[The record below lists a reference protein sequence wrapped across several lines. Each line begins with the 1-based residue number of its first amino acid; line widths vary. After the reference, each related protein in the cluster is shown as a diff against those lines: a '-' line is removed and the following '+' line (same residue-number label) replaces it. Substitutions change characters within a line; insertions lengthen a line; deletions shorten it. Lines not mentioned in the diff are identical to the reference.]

1 MTHRTKLYYGW
12 WVLASISGI
21 GFANAVTSIGVLTVF
36 ILPISDEFGWTR
48 TQISGATSVGAVLG
62 AAAAPVVGRVS
73 DRIGA
78 RLPLFAGALLIV
90 AALSYLS
97 TIQTLVGFYI
107 GFSIARLAD
116 QGFVQSVSPPAVAKW
131 FRRFR
136 GRALAILFLATSA
149 GGVALP
155 LVVQLVISQWGWR
168 PAWAVLAATML
179 TLGLIPTVLF
189 VRRRPEDMGL
199 AVDGSRL
206 EATSSV
212 ASSGELA
219 GTAPLSGK
227 ETAWRVGEA
236 LRTPTLWL
244 LLASVFAGG
253 VGGSGIALHVVPYLT
268 QRGIDATAA
277 VGVVSIS
284 FLAAALSSLLWGY
297 LADRY
302 SARYLLATI
311 YVGRAASVLVLLAV
325 STTTTAYAFAIM
337 RGVAEGGLATITAAL
352 LAEYY
357 GRQHLGSIYGLN
369 RAVQV
374 AGFSLGPLIAGAAYD
389 LRDSYDT
396 AFVAFLILTLFGAA
410 LVAFAI
416 RPAKAA

>member
-48 TQISGATSVGAVLG
+48 TQISGATSVGAILG
-62 AAAAPVVGRVS
+62 AVTAPIVGRLS

-78 RLPLFAGALLIV
+78 RLPLLAGALLIV

-97 TIQTLVGFYI
+97 AIQTLVGFYI

-168 PAWAVLAATML
+168 PAWTVLAATML

-219 GTAPLSGK
+219 GTAPLSGR

-311 YVGRAASVLVLLAV
+311 YVARAASVLVLLAV
-325 STTTTAYAFAIM
+325 STTTTAYAFAIL

-396 AFVAFLILTLFGAA
+396 AFVAFLFLTLLGAA